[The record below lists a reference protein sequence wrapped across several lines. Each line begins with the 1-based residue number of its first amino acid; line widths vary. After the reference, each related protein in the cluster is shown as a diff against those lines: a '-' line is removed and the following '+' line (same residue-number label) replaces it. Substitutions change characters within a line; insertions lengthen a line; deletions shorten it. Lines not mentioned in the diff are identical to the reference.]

1 MAARTATRKSN
12 PRKATARKPP
22 AVTPSPRRSPD
33 AATVPPSPE
42 VLEETDTRAAD
53 LRDRS
58 ADVLEG
64 ARWAGAEE
72 AAELIREA
80 EVRVVQIRR
89 TAAADARRLLT
100 EVTEEAAERLRRAE
114 SEADG
119 IREQAHD
126 DRRILLDAARNEA
139 QRETEAAIAAAGVQA
154 DELLAEAES
163 RVGNVLAEAE
173 ERATALVEMRR
184 VAAEA
189 AYGKAYE
196 EAGSVLA
203 DAHQKAGEITAARA
217 SLDAE
222 LDLTRRREL
231 LVLDEQLAERRK
243 EIEATLTQVRAECD
257 QARRELDD
265 QFRKLGEQHHL
276 ERKAQKDRLAEELAE
291 MRANGEDAARSRA
304 REIIASAE
312 RDKSDLVHEANAA
325 LARARQHEADAEQ
338 YLEKAQ
344 ASARRTSKVKGFT
357 GRLWKAAP
365 WVALAAGVGLAAS
378 GEFQLAKLVGFHEYV
393 APLFPLS
400 VDVYAIVAFKKK
412 RDVRPALSIMA
423 ASNLAYH
430 LAERGGVHDPANPY
444 GGTIVLGLTALVVIT
459 FVVIIWRVHVLL
471 EGDHAEPVADSPDT
485 GTASDTATGSPSGT
499 ATGTGGGSQS
509 GNRPPTGTGNP
520 RPTGTGNSTGSRPPT
535 GTGNPSGTGTGNPP
549 GKGGGK
555 PGAKGGGKPG
565 GKPGGKR
572 PGNPPTAEERQAVRD
587 RAAEILKSGE
597 VPSPT
602 ALAAEFGGLDPE
614 WVRNQIR
621 AVRA

>member
-1 MAARTATRKSN
+1 MATRTV
-12 PRKATARKPP
+12 PRAKNRGNAAARKPP
-22 AVTPSPRRSPD
+22 ATTPSPRRSPN
-33 AATVPPSPE
+33 AAALPPSPE

-58 ADVLEG
+58 ADILDG
-64 ARWAGAEE
+64 ARWTGAQE
-72 AAELIREA
+72 AAQLIRDA
-80 EVRVVQIRR
+80 EVRVGQIRR
-89 TAAADARRLLT
+89 TAAADARQLLT

-114 SEADG
+114 SDADG
-119 IREQAHD
+119 IRERAED
-126 DRRILLDAARNEA
+126 DRKALLNSARTEA
-139 QRETEAAIAAAGVQA
+139 QRETEAALAAAGVQA
-154 DELLAEAES
+154 DELLAEAEN
-163 RVGNVLAEAE
+163 RVGEVLAEAE
-173 ERATALVEMRR
+173 QRATALVEMRR
-184 VAAEA
+184 AAAEA
-189 AYGKAYE
+189 AYGKALDD
-196 EAGSVLA
+196 AGRVLA
-203 DAHQKAGEITAARA
+203 DAQQTAGEITAARA

-231 LVLDEQLAERRK
+231 LVLDEELAGRRK
-243 EIEATLTQVRAECD
+243 KIEATLAQVRAECD
-257 QARRELDD
+257 QARRQLDEE
-265 QFRKLGEQHHL
+265 FRKLGEQHHL
-276 ERKAQKDRLAEELAE
+276 ERKAQKDRLAEELEE
-291 MRANGEDAARSRA
+291 MRANGEAAARSRA
-304 REIIASAE
+304 KEIVASAE
-312 RDKSDLVHEANAA
+312 REKSDLVREANAT
-325 LARARQHEADAEQ
+325 LARARQREADAEQ
-338 YLEKAQ
+338 YLEKAR

-357 GRLWKAAP
+357 GRLWRAAP

-471 EGDHAEPVADSPDT
+471 EGDHGEPVAGSVDT
-485 GTASDTATGSPSGT
+485 GIASGAAGGSPEVPATGSPSGT
-499 ATGTGGGSQS
+499 ATGKPSSTGTGNPGGTGSGSPS

-520 RPTGTGNSTGSRPPT
+520 G
-535 GTGNPSGTGTGNPP
+535 GTGTGTPP

-565 GKPGGKR
+565 GKR
-572 PGNPPTAEERQAVRD
+572 TGNPPTPEQRQAVRD
-587 RAAEILKSGE
+587 RATAILDAGD

-621 AVRA
+621 AVRPSP